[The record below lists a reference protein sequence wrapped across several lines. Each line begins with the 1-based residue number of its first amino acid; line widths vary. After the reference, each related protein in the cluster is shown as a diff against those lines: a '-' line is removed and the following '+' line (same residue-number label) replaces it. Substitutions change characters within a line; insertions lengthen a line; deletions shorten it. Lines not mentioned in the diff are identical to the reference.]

1 MLQFHFFSLL
11 LDAMN
16 SLQKIGKIDF
26 NDSCLAQNFVFIR
39 RINKLPEVTLQIVL
53 QLVFT
58 FDILEPLQPFIN
70 EFFSYVSYNIFNSW
84 SLNKLLFLK
93 IVDDY
98 AVFRRRT
105 TTKREAEFV
114 RIFDFFANE

>member
-26 NDSCLAQNFVFIR
+26 NDSWLVQNFVFIR

-70 EFFSYVSYNIFNSW
+70 AFLSYVSYNIFNSW

-114 RIFDFFANE
+114 RVFYFFANE